1 MMRRVADSMQTP
13 VVVVQPATTVQ
24 ETSARML
31 EARVHAAV
39 VVEDGKVC
47 GLVTAEQVSGALAEG
62 YDATE
67 TLVGVIAE
75 QDPPVVRA
83 DEPLAEVHE
92 RMRAAGRD
100 VVPVVAGDQ
109 QPVGVLEAFK

>member
-1 MMRRVADSMQTP
+1 MRRVADSMRTP
-13 VVVVQPATTVQ
+13 AVVVQPATTVQ

-39 VVEDGKVC
+39 VVDEGKVC

-62 YDATE
+62 YDARE

-75 QDPPVVRA
+75 PDPPVVGA
-83 DEPLAEVHE
+83 GEPLAEVHE
-92 RMRAAGRD
+92 RMRSAGR
-100 VVPVVAGDQ
+100 VIVPVVAEDQ
-109 QPVGVLEAFK
+109 RPVGVLDAFE